1 LSVKKIVVIGPE
13 STGKSTLSEGLAN
26 ILHTVWVPEYA
37 RGYLEGL
44 GCDYNENDLL
54 EIAKGQLQQED
65 ELVAK
70 AKEYLIC
77 DTDLYVL
84 KVWSEAKYG
93 YCNKEI
99 LEAIAQRKYDLYL
112 LTYIDVLWT
121 DDPLREHPAPHER
134 EYFYK
139 QYAEIVQN
147 SGVPWIDVR
156 GNEQQRME
164 QSLNAIKALG

>member
-1 LSVKKIVVIGPE
+1 MVIGPE
-13 STGKSTLSEGLAN
+13 STGKSTLSEGLAKA
-26 ILHTVWVPEYA
+26 LHTVWVPEYA

-44 GCDYNENDLL
+44 DREYNETDLL
-54 EIAKGQLQQED
+54 AIAKGQVITED
-65 ELVAK
+65 ELEIK
-70 AKEYLIC
+70 ANEYLIC

-93 YCNKEI
+93 YCHKDI
-99 LEAIAQRKYDLYL
+99 LQEIAQRKYDLYL

-139 QYAEIVQN
+139 QYVEIVQN
-147 SGVPWIDVR
+147 SGVHWVDVR
-156 GNEQQRME
+156 GNEQERLSTSIE
-164 QSLNAIKALG
+164 AIKRLG